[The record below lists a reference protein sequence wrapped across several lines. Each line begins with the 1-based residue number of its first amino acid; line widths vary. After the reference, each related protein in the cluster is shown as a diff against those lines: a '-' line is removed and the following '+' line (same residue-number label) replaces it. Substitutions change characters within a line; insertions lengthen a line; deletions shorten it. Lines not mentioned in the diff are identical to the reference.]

1 MTKVSEKQSDKQVLA
16 FLEKESQWQEAYQYL
31 RNLIFNESELAETYK
46 WMHPTYT
53 INDKNVITIHGFKH
67 YVALLFHKGA
77 ILEDKYKSLI
87 QQTERVQAA
96 RQLRFETLDEIKLRR
111 DEILYYIDEAIK
123 TEKAGKKVEMKKT
136 EDYEMPEEL
145 QEAFNDDPKLEEAFY
160 QLTPGRQ
167 HQYMYHISQAKRS
180 QTRQNR
186 VEKYIDHILEG
197 KGMYDK

>member
-31 RNLIFNESELAETYK
+31 RNLIFNESELEETYK

-77 ILEDKYKSLI
+77 ILEDKYESLI

-136 EDYEMPEEL
+136 EDYDMPEEL
-145 QEAFNDDPKLEEAFY
+145 QQAFNDDPKLEEAFY

-167 HQYMYHISQAKRS
+167 QQYMYHISQAKRS